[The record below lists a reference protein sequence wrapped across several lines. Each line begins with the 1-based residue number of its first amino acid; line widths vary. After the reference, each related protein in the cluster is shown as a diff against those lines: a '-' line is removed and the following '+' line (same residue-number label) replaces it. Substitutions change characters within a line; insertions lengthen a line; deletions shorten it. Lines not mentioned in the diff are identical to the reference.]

1 VRNILIM
8 CIGNRDGGDDAIGP
22 YIADRIKKEIK
33 SDMVLNCG
41 TTPENYTS
49 IIKQKKPSTL
59 IIIDAAE
66 MNQPAGTIR
75 IIPKEKLGTMHIS
88 THGIPLS
95 ILISY
100 LEREVDYIIVI
111 GIQPKQMIG
120 TLSAVVKKK
129 ADQLIELLKKHS
141 YWEIPSL

>member
-1 VRNILIM
+1 M
-8 CIGNRDGGDDAIGP
+8 CIGNRVGGDDAIGP
-22 YIADRIKKEIK
+22 YIANKIKKETKI
-33 SDMVLNCG
+33 DMILDCG

-66 MNQPAGTIR
+66 MEQPAGTIR

-100 LEREVDYIIVI
+100 LEREVDHIIVI
-111 GIQPKQMIG
+111 GIQPKQMSG
-120 TLSAVVKKK
+120 TLSAVVKKSG
-129 ADQLIELLKKHS
+129 DQLIELLKKHR
-141 YWEIPSL
+141 YQEIPPL

>member
-1 VRNILIM
+1 MGSILIM
-8 CIGNRDGGDDAIGP
+8 CIGNRVGGDDAIGP
-22 YIADRIKKEIK
+22 YIANKIKKETK
-33 SDMVLNCG
+33 NDMILDCG

-66 MNQPAGTIR
+66 MEQPAGTIR

-100 LEREVDYIIVI
+100 LEREVDHIIVI
-111 GIQPKQMIG
+111 GIQPKQMSG
-120 TLSAVVKKK
+120 TLSAVVKKSG
-129 ADQLIELLKKHS
+129 DQLIELLKKHR
-141 YWEIPSL
+141 YQEIPPL